1 MYYKITTTTD
11 NKEIADKISKKIIE
25 LEYSPCV
32 QIINNV
38 HSFYRWNNKVEE
50 SSEYK
55 LSIKTIDKYTKEI
68 IKIIRSLHNYEIP
81 EIIQSNISLK
91 NPDYQKWFLEN
102 IKN

>member
-11 NKEIADKISKKIIE
+11 NKEIANKISKKIIE

-38 HSFYRWNNKVEE
+38 NSLYRWNNKIEK
-50 SSEYK
+50 SLEYK

-81 EIIQSNISLK
+81 EIIKSNISLE
-91 NPDYQKWFLEN
+91 NSDYQKWFLEN

>member
-1 MYYKITTTTD
+1 MYCKITTTTD

-38 HSFYRWNNKVEE
+38 HSVYRWNNKIEE
-50 SSEYK
+50 SLEYK
-55 LSIKTIDKYTKEI
+55 LSIKTINKHTKGI

-81 EIIQSNISLK
+81 EIIKYNISLE

>member
-1 MYYKITTTTD
+1 MYYEITTTTD

-38 HSFYRWNNKVEE
+38 HSVYRWNNKIEE
-50 SSEYK
+50 SLEYK
-55 LSIKTIDKYTKEI
+55 LSIKTINKYTKEI
-68 IKIIRSLHNYEIP
+68 IKIIYLLHNYEIP
-81 EIIQSNISLK
+81 EITKSNISLE

>member
-1 MYYKITTTTD
+1 MYCKITTTTD

-38 HSFYRWNNKVEE
+38 NSLYRWNNKIEK
-50 SSEYK
+50 SLEYK

-81 EIIQSNISLK
+81 EIIKSNISLE
-91 NPDYQKWFLEN
+91 NSDYQKWFLEN

>member
-1 MYYKITTTTD
+1 MYCKITTTTD

-38 HSFYRWNNKVEE
+38 HSVYRWNNKIEE
-50 SSEYK
+50 SLEYK
-55 LSIKTIDKYTKEI
+55 LSIKTINKHTKGI
-68 IKIIRSLHNYEIP
+68 IKIICSLHNYEIP
-81 EIIQSNISLK
+81 EIIKCNISLE

>member
-38 HSFYRWNNKVEE
+38 NSLYRWNNKIEK
-50 SSEYK
+50 SLEYK
-55 LSIKTIDKYTKEI
+55 LSIKTIDKYTKKI

-81 EIIQSNISLK
+81 EIIKSNISLE
-91 NPDYQKWFLEN
+91 NSDYQKWFLEN

>member
-1 MYYKITTTTD
+1 MYYTITTTTD
-11 NKEIADKISKKIIE
+11 NKEIADKISKKIVE

-38 HSFYRWNNKVEE
+38 HSVYRWNNKIEK
-50 SSEYK
+50 SLEYK
-55 LSIKTIDKYTKEI
+55 LSIKTTDKYTKEI
-68 IKIIRSLHNYEIP
+68 IKIIHSLHNYEIP
-81 EIIQSNISLK
+81 EIIKSNISLE

>member
-11 NKEIADKISKKIIE
+11 NKEIANKISKKIIE

-38 HSFYRWNNKVEE
+38 NSIYRWNNKIEK
-50 SSEYK
+50 SLEYK

-81 EIIQSNISLK
+81 EIIKSNISLE
-91 NPDYQKWFLEN
+91 NSDYQKWFLEN

>member
-1 MYYKITTTTD
+1 MYYNITTTTD
-11 NKEIADKISKKIIE
+11 NKEIADEISKKIIE
-25 LEYSPCV
+25 LKYSPCV

-38 HSFYRWNNKVEE
+38 HSIYRWNNKIKE

-81 EIIQSNISLK
+81 EIIKSNIFLE